1 MTGNWF
7 FLCSTKHLLCH
18 ADLQQS
24 RIHVIAFIFFIA
36 IFCSH
41 FLYFQCV
48 YILIFLKGDQ
58 LFMGISAFVMA
69 FQREHNFLD
78 CIIFFKKFPFI
89 FSFVLISQLLKN
101 MRELFVFFL
110 SFEYTSSPFSFPI
123 LIGYS
128 VFFFRHLHLGLCI
141 CDVKKR

>member
-7 FLCSTKHLLCH
+7 FVFNICH

-36 IFCSH
+36 IFCSY

-101 MRELFVFFL
+101 MRELFVFLFGFCICFF
-110 SFEYTSSPFSFPI
+110 SFSLFQFRLDILCFFSSSPSR
-123 LIGYS
+123 S
-128 VFFFRHLHLGLCI
+128 LHL
-141 CDVKKR
+141 